1 MFQIPL
7 GVLLFNENMLGEMGH
22 ILEAYMSLVP
32 TVPSEGQLVL
42 PNGSS
47 LEFDNTRFFKI
58 LLGGDQLTVARV
70 RSTQALRQSEDRATD
85 RLEGLIPVVEDWHT
99 RITLLK
105 VRTKHTG
112 HVCSYHCMGAV

>member
-7 GVLLFNENMLGEMGH
+7 GVLLFNENKLDEMGH

-32 TVPSEGQLVL
+32 TVPSGGQLVL

-47 LEFDNTRFFKI
+47 LEFDNTRFLKI

-70 RSTQALRQSEDRATD
+70 RGTQALR
-85 RLEGLIPVVEDWHT
+85 
-99 RITLLK
+99 
-105 VRTKHTG
+105 
-112 HVCSYHCMGAV
+112 